1 MAATFRHLT
10 RRDLGTLSHRVG
22 ASARQQ
28 RVCALSKEIQLAIR
42 DGDRLMIDHL
52 MTELAD
58 ATAQDHRAALLRDD

>member
-1 MAATFRHLT
+1 
-10 RRDLGTLSHRVG
+10 
-22 ASARQQ
+22 
-28 RVCALSKEIQLAIR
+28 LSKEIQLAIR